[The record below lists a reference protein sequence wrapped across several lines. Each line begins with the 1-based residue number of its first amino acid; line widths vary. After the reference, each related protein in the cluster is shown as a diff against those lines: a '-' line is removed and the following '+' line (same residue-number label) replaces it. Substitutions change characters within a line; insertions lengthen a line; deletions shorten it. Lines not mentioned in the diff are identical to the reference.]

1 MVDPKKPPEIF
12 YTPPEIVQAPDPE
25 EAPDV
30 KKELWR
36 EVFSWART
44 IILTLILAFSINS
57 FVIVNARVPTGSM
70 EDTIQVNDRIVA
82 FRLSY
87 LFRPPARYDIVV
99 FRGPEG
105 DPTLYVK
112 RILGL
117 PGDSLIIVN
126 GHVYING
133 STEPQRHHFV
143 KGEFI
148 GNYGVYNAATGRLEP
163 FIVPEGHFFVL
174 GDYRTNS
181 VDSRHERQW
190 GQTFVPRD
198 RILGRVAFRYFPGF
212 ANLMNR

>member
-12 YTPPEIVQAPDPE
+12 YRPPVKLPPLDDEPPDF
-25 EAPDV
+25 

-36 EVFSWART
+36 EVFSWARV
-44 IILTLILAFSINS
+44 IIFTLILAFSINS

-87 LFRPPARYDIVV
+87 LFNEPRRYDIVV
-99 FRGPEG
+99 FRGPPG
-105 DPTLYVK
+105 NPTHYVK
-112 RILGL
+112 RIIGL
-117 PGDSLIIVN
+117 PGDSLLIIN

-133 STEPQRHHFV
+133 SEEPLRYDFV
-143 KGEFI
+143 KGAI
-148 GNYGVYNAATGRLEP
+148 GGDYGVFNAETETFEP

-181 VDSRHERQW
+181 VDSRHERMW
-190 GQTFVPRD
+190 GETFIPQE
-198 RILGRVAFRYFPGF
+198 RILGRVIFRYFPGF

>member
-12 YTPPEIVQAPDPE
+12 YTPPVKVPE
-25 EAPDV
+25 VEEEVRDV
-30 KKELWR
+30 KKELWQ

-44 IILTLILAFSINS
+44 IILTLILAFAINS

-70 EDTIQVNDRIVA
+70 EYTIQVNDRIVA

-112 RILGL
+112 RIIGL
-117 PGDSLIIVN
+117 PGDSLIIVD
-126 GHVYING
+126 GHVYVSG
-133 STEPQRHHFV
+133 STLPLRYDFV
-143 KGEFI
+143 KGELI
-148 GNYGVYNAATGRLEP
+148 GNFGVENPATGTLEP
-163 FIVPEGHFFVL
+163 FIIPEGHFFVL

-181 VDSRHERQW
+181 LDSRQW
-190 GQTFVPRD
+190 GYVPQE
-198 RILGRVAFRYFPGF
+198 RILGRVVFRYFPRF